1 MELLEKEFP
10 NFTMFSDKE
19 KCDSINK
26 KLQSIISFTQRVK
39 QNKFSGSPILLNLID
54 MKQLSKKMPKLIDI
68 KKENSVSKTKI
79 SHTDM
84 YDSDFNIDSMNIDQ
98 LILGYYTI
106 CTIINA
112 IHSKILFKLNENK
125 MIHDIHTYLEYT
137 SGSHLVNLFEDQHLR
152 FYNETV
158 DRIKEYFRYL
168 KLYIPD
174 INELFSLS
182 IDLYLQLREIK
193 KNFLPDLNSLVV
205 SGNLHI
211 VNRVHGSINSRSL
224 NTFTNPSIVYRIAQ
238 GLSSVCAI
246 WDNKYIDFL
255 NKIQIMLQVKYKNTL
270 RNNKKKIEEIT
281 KKIIADLK
289 GQNKEIKTHL
299 IDGKIISNAWTPFR
313 IQRYLGSQQHIYE
326 FQSGKEIISK
336 SYVACVIGNNSD
348 DLIYTCG
355 ITKDTIV
362 NLIDYLDIEPIRF
375 NNSLSWEFNTKQI
388 FDLFKGIDIKF
399 ILFVDLACA
408 SDEIINAAENH
419 IEGNRLVKIGK
430 NMEGESITNK
440 IITKNNSS
448 PYNVSPNRNRTPTN
462 KRLNKS
468 RKNSAS
474 RKND

>member
-270 RNNKKKIEEIT
+270 RNNKKKNRRN
-281 KKIIADLK
+281 
-289 GQNKEIKTHL
+289 NK
-299 IDGKIISNAWTPFR
+299 
-313 IQRYLGSQQHIYE
+313 
-326 FQSGKEIISK
+326 
-336 SYVACVIGNNSD
+336 
-348 DLIYTCG
+348 
-355 ITKDTIV
+355 
-362 NLIDYLDIEPIRF
+362 
-375 NNSLSWEFNTKQI
+375 
-388 FDLFKGIDIKF
+388 
-399 ILFVDLACA
+399 
-408 SDEIINAAENH
+408 
-419 IEGNRLVKIGK
+419 
-430 NMEGESITNK
+430 
-440 IITKNNSS
+440 KNNS
-448 PYNVSPNRNRTPTN
+448 RLERT
-462 KRLNKS
+462 K
-468 RKNSAS
+468 
-474 RKND
+474 